1 MGSFTL
7 TVGKTGKVS
16 GKFVTLK
23 KKQYPFSVGSFKSFA
38 DGVLTTKANM
48 KYGAKTLSV
57 EIAVAKSAE
66 GGDGD
71 SEEAAFA
78 EIAVRS
84 GSGNVAVGSGN
95 AALIASNHTSAIA
108 R

>member
-23 KKQYPFSVGSFKSFA
+23 KKQYPFSVGSFRSFT
-38 DGVLTTKANM
+38 DGVLSTKASM
-48 KYGAKTLSV
+48 KYGTKTLSV
-57 EIAVAKSAE
+57 DIAVARENE
-66 GGDGD
+66 GGAGD
-71 SEEAAFA
+71 SEALAFA
-78 EIAVRS
+78 EVVVRS
-84 GSGNVAVGSGN
+84 GSTMFGN
-95 AALIASNHTSAIA
+95 AVLM

>member
-84 GSGNVAVGSGN
+84 GSTMFGN
-95 AALIASNHTSAIA
+95 AVLT